1 MDIKFCV
8 KHRGVVKDETAAEIE
23 DFCKLCPRKKGRYTS
38 LKMRSKG
45 RCSANVTSGRDS

>member
-23 DFCKLCPRKKGRYTS
+23 DFCKLCPPGRRGDIH
-38 LKMRSKG
+38 L
-45 RCSANVTSGRDS
+45 